1 MKPALTG
8 FAETNASLWI
18 LAASPALWSVHFL
31 ACYFFAAM
39 WCGRLGD
46 GSIQTVRMF
55 VAAAT
60 VLAVTGILAVGVVGY
75 QWHRAASGPP
85 PHDAD
90 TPEDRRGF
98 MGMAT
103 LLLAG
108 LSGVGVIY
116 SAMAAVFIG
125 TCE

>member
-8 FAETNASLWI
+8 LAESNASLWI
-18 LAASPALWSVHFL
+18 LAAAPALWSVHFL
-31 ACYFFAAM
+31 AYYFFAAV

-46 GSIQTVRMF
+46 GSIATVRVF
-55 VAAAT
+55 VAVAT
-60 VLAVTGILAVGVVGY
+60 VVALAGIVAVGTVGY
-75 QWHRAASGPP
+75 QWHRAASGPA

-90 TPEDRRGF
+90 TSEDRRGF

-103 LLLAG
+103 LLLSG

-116 SAMAAVFIG
+116 SALAAVLIG

>member
-1 MKPALTG
+1 MTPALKSL
-8 FAETNASLWI
+8 AESNASLGI
-18 LAASPALWSVHFL
+18 LAASPVLWSFHFL
-31 ACYFFAAM
+31 ACYAFAAA

-46 GSIQTVRMF
+46 GSMSTVRLTMAILTV
-55 VAAAT
+55 VALAGIAA
-60 VLAVTGILAVGVVGY
+60 VGAVGVS
-75 QWHRAASGPP
+75 WHRAASGPP

-103 LLLAG
+103 LLLSG

-116 SAMAAVFIG
+116 SALAAVFIG